1 MTFKIRDTLLEKYK
15 EGISVSL
22 YSDQLRQTL
31 FKMLMNLKYILNQN
45 QQNIWSVNRMKI
57 FWKHKTFALI
67 LETNEK
73 Y

>member
-45 QQNIWSVNRMKI
+45 QQNI
-57 FWKHKTFALI
+57 
-67 LETNEK
+67 
-73 Y
+73 